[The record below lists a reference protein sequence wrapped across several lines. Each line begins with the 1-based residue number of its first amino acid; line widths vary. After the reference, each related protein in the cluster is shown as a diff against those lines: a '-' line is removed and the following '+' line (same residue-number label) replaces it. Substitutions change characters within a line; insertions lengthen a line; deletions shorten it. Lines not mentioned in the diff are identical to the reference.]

1 MPSSPTVTG
10 RFAPSPSGPLHAGSL
25 IAAIGSYLSA
35 RSQGG
40 RWLLRLEDVD
50 EGRVRPGA
58 ADTILRQLEAL
69 ALDWDGPVQTQAAR
83 KNIYQ
88 DALKA
93 LREKGLAY
101 PCACT
106 RQEIR
111 SFGTR
116 YPGTCRQGLAAGR
129 QPRSW
134 RLRVP
139 DVLPPWE
146 DRFHGRQDTPAPQGD
161 PVLLRADGY
170 FAYVLACVVD
180 DGVQGVSEVVRG
192 GDLLIITGMQR
203 HLQSALALPHPQY
216 GHLPL
221 LYNADGSK
229 LSKSADS
236 PPWAGDPS
244 QAWEETLR
252 LLGWT
257 TPAGLQGASAV
268 EWRDWALMRMAER
281 QPLYRIAAT
290 GPHQQTAL
298 SWPS

>member
-50 EGRVRPGA
+50 GGRVRPGA

-69 ALDWDGPVQTQAAR
+69 ALDWDGSVQTQSSRRAVYQEALAAL
-83 KNIYQ
+83 Q
-88 DALKA
+88 VQ
-93 LREKGLAY
+93 GMVY

-111 SFGTR
+111 GFGAR
-116 YPGTCRQGLAAGR
+116 YPGICRSGLAPGR
-129 QPRSW
+129 QTRSW

-139 DVLPPWE
+139 DNLPPWE
-146 DRFHGRQDTPAPQGD
+146 DRFHRWQQPSALPGD
-161 PVLLRADGY
+161 PILLRADGY
-170 FAYVLACVVD
+170 FAYILACVVD
-180 DGVQGVSEVVRG
+180 DGAQGVSEVIRG
-192 GDLLIITGMQR
+192 GDLLTLTGVQR
-203 HLQSALALPHPQY
+203 YLQSALNLPHPQY

-221 LYNADGSK
+221 LCNPDGRK

-236 PPWAGDPS
+236 PAWTGDPS

-252 LLGWT
+252 LLGWV
-257 TPAGLQGASAV
+257 TPPDLHGADAPV
-268 EWRDWALMRMAER
+268 WRDWALLQITEEK
-281 QPLYRIAAT
+281 PLYRITAA
-290 GPHQQTAL
+290 GL
-298 SWPS
+298 

>member
-1 MPSSPTVTG
+1 MPCTHTVTG

-58 ADTILRQLEAL
+58 ADIILRQLEAL
-69 ALDWDGPVQTQAAR
+69 ALDWDGPVQTQSSRKVVYQEALAAL
-83 KNIYQ
+83 Q
-88 DALKA
+88 AQSMV
-93 LREKGLAY
+93 Y

-111 SFGTR
+111 GFGER
-116 YPGTCRQGLAAGR
+116 YPGICRPGLPPGR
-129 QPRSW
+129 QTRSW

-139 DVLPPWE
+139 DLLPPWE
-146 DRFHGRQDTPAPQGD
+146 DRFHGPQQLPAPQGD
-161 PVLLRADGY
+161 PILLRADGY
-170 FAYVLACVVD
+170 FAYILACVVD
-180 DGVQGVSEVVRG
+180 DGAQGVSEVIRG
-192 GDLLIITGMQR
+192 SDLLALTDTQR
-203 HLQSALALPHPQY
+203 YLQSALDLPHPQY

-221 LYNADGSK
+221 LCNADGRK

-236 PPWAGDPS
+236 PAWTGDPS

-268 EWRDWALMRMAER
+268 EWRDWARTRMAEG
-281 QPLYRIAAT
+281 QPLYRIAPLACT
-290 GPHQQTAL
+290 
-298 SWPS
+298 SRRR

>member
-1 MPSSPTVTG
+1 MPSTPTVTG

-69 ALDWDGPVQTQAAR
+69 ALDWDGPVQTQSSR
-83 KNIYQ
+83 KAVYRE
-88 DALKA
+88 ALVA
-93 LREKGLAY
+93 LQAQSMVY

-111 SFGTR
+111 DFGEH
-116 YPGTCRQGLAAGR
+116 YPGTCRSGLAPGR
-129 QPRSW
+129 QTRSW

-139 DVLPPWE
+139 DHLPSWE
-146 DRFHGRQDTPAPQGD
+146 DRFHGWQPSSAPQYD

-170 FAYVLACVVD
+170 FAYILACVVD
-180 DGVQGVSEVVRG
+180 DGEHGVSEVIRG
-192 GDLLIITGMQR
+192 GDLLALTAVQR
-203 HLQSALALPHPQY
+203 YLQSTLNLPHPQY

-221 LYNADGSK
+221 LCDADGRK
-229 LSKSADS
+229 LSKSANS
-236 PPWAGDPS
+236 PAWTGNPS

-257 TPAGLQGASAV
+257 TPAGLHGASAL
-268 EWRDWALMRMAER
+268 EWRDWACTRMAVG
-281 QPLYRIAAT
+281 QHLYGTAPLACTNRRR
-290 GPHQQTAL
+290 
-298 SWPS
+298 

>member
-1 MPSSPTVTG
+1 MPSTPTVTG

-69 ALDWDGPVQTQAAR
+69 ALDWDGPVQTQATR
-83 KNIYQ
+83 KNVYQ
-88 DALKA
+88 DTLEALQA
-93 LREKGLAY
+93 QGTAY

-111 SFGTR
+111 SFGAR
-116 YPGTCRQGLAAGR
+116 YPGVCRAGLAPGR
-129 QPRSW
+129 QTRSW

-139 DVLPPWE
+139 DILNPWE
-146 DRFHGRQDTPAPQGD
+146 DRFHGWQHTPAIQGD
-161 PVLLRADGY
+161 PILLRADGY
-170 FAYVLACVVD
+170 FAYMLACAVD
-180 DGVQGVSEVVRG
+180 DGEQGVSEVIRG
-192 GDLLIITGMQR
+192 ADLLALTGVQR
-203 HLQSALALPHPQY
+203 HLQSALGLPHPQY

-221 LYNADGSK
+221 LFNAAGHK

-236 PPWAGDPS
+236 PAWAGDPS
-244 QAWEETLR
+244 QAWEKTLH
-252 LLGWT
+252 LLGWI
-257 TPAGLQGASAV
+257 TPHDLHGADAAL
-268 EWRDWALMRMAER
+268 WRDWALIQMTEEKL
-281 QPLYRIAAT
+281 LYRMTAA
-290 GPHQQTAL
+290 GL
-298 SWPS
+298 

>member
-1 MPSSPTVTG
+1 MPCTHTVTG

-58 ADTILRQLEAL
+58 ADIILRQLEAL
-69 ALDWDGPVQTQAAR
+69 ALDWDGPVQTQSSRKAVYQEALAAL
-83 KNIYQ
+83 Q
-88 DALKA
+88 AQSMV
-93 LREKGLAY
+93 Y

-111 SFGTR
+111 GFGER
-116 YPGTCRQGLAAGR
+116 YPGICRSGLAPGR
-129 QPRSW
+129 QTRSW

-139 DVLPPWE
+139 DILPPWE
-146 DRFHGRQDTPAPQGD
+146 DRFHGRQQPPAPQGD
-161 PVLLRADGY
+161 PILLRADGY
-170 FAYVLACVVD
+170 FAYILACVVD
-180 DGVQGVSEVVRG
+180 DGAQGVSEVIRG
-192 GDLLIITGMQR
+192 SDLLALTDTQR
-203 HLQSALALPHPQY
+203 YLQSALDLPHPQY

-221 LYNADGSK
+221 LCNADGRK

-236 PPWAGDPS
+236 PAWTGDPS

-268 EWRDWALMRMAER
+268 EWRDWARTRMAEGR
-281 QPLYRIAAT
+281 PLYRIAPLACT
-290 GPHQQTAL
+290 
-298 SWPS
+298 SRRR